1 MKKTFLTLVLFVFS
15 LSLFSQSFVSPI
27 GFVGNEINKQKVIAY
42 IKKQVK
48 EDYSAIG
55 MDDPSTLR
63 MMEKENLDAFKK
75 LTKVSNIM
83 LLKKVI
89 KTYCD
94 IGMCN
99 YSTIL
104 MMYNEQNK
112 ASKETLTQV
121 SDFVILSI

>member
-1 MKKTFLTLVLFVFS
+1 MRFFKGFWPIFERI
-15 LSLFSQSFVSPI
+15 I
-27 GFVGNEINKQKVIAY
+27 GFFSIFELLIVGNKLYFNY
-42 IKKQVK
+42 ITEFGGNRKKQVK

-75 LTKVSNIM
+75 LTKVSNIT

-89 KTYCD
+89 KTYCEID
-94 IGMCN
+94 MCN

-112 ASKETLTQV
+112 ASKKELEW
-121 SDFVILSI
+121 